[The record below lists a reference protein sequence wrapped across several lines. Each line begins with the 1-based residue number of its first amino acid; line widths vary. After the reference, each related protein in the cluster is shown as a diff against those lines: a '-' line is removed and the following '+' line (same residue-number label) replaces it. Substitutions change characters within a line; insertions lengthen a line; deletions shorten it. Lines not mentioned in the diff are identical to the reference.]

1 MIIRHIPMKKA
12 RLSSF
17 SGFVRYI
24 TDPQDK
30 QERVG
35 KIRISNCNSSEPL
48 WAVQE
53 VLATQAQNQRAKAD
67 KTYHVLIS
75 FAPGEVVSDNLLN
88 VIEDRIISAIGFKE
102 HQRIST
108 VHHDTDNLHIHV
120 AINKIHPETLNM
132 IEPYR
137 AYKTFAEVATQL
149 EVEFGLKVT
158 NHHSRKG
165 YSENLADDMEQH
177 SGIESLINWMKR
189 HCKEQI
195 EAAKS
200 WAELHQILA
209 AHGLSIKQRG
219 NGFVFCDKKGLMV
232 KASSISRNFSKQL
245 LVSRLGA
252 FVAAP
257 LHDDTMS
264 QNTYRYE
271 PLHKTMSNMALYA
284 YYREERLNNKTI
296 LSGKLKTLRSAKTR
310 AIEQAKKRARL
321 KRSALKLMKM
331 PGIQKKCLYSKISQT
346 LLNEIEQIRN
356 NYAKQRQQQVND
368 HQNRTWADWLRYKAE
383 AGDKEALTALRFRN
397 RKNSAKY
404 TFSGEMGDS
413 FHGQM
418 KDIDSITKE
427 GTAIFKINRAIIRNN
442 GHEITISKGGSIE
455 ALKKALEM
463 ARQQYGDCIRI
474 HGTALFKKII
484 LQLVIKNDIPITFAD
499 PDMEAQRIKLK
510 QENNDELTR
519 RHRYGNGA
527 GASGRNEAIRT
538 TGRRSRKPSAAK
550 PNPCRIR
557 NSSPAENQNGLR
569 DVSQLDVVQFTRRSE
584 VLLPDYAHAQL
595 ERQGL
600 KPDNHVRWSTIG
612 LRRDKTRFKP
622 TRDRL

>member
-17 SGFVRYI
+17 SGLVRYI
-24 TDPQDK
+24 IDPQDK

-35 KIRISNCNSSEPL
+35 KIRISNCNSSEPS

-75 FAPGEVVSDNLLN
+75 FAPGEVVSDSLLN
-88 VIEDRIISAIGFKE
+88 LIEDRIISAIGFRE

-189 HCKEQI
+189 HCKEPI

-271 PLHKTMSNMALYA
+271 PLHKTKSSMVLYA
-284 YYREERLNNKTI
+284 CYREERLNNKTI

-331 PGIQKKCLYSKISQT
+331 PGIQKKYLYSKISQT
-346 LLNEIEQIRN
+346 LLNEIERIRD
-356 NYAKQRQQQVND
+356 NYAKQRQQQMND

-383 AGDKEALTALRFRN
+383 AGDTEALTALRFRN
-397 RKNSAKY
+397 RKNPAKY
-404 TFSGEMGDS
+404 TFSGEMRDS
-413 FHGQM
+413 FHEQM
-418 KDIDSITKE
+418 NDIDSITKE
-427 GTAIFKINRAIIRNN
+427 GTAIFKINKAIIRNN

-499 PDMEAQRIKLK
+499 PDMEDQRIKLK
-510 QENNDELTR
+510 QENNDEATR

-527 GASGRNEAIRT
+527 GASGRNEAVRAA
-538 TGRRSRKPSAAK
+538 GRRSRTTSATK

-557 NSSPAENQNGLR
+557 NRSPAENQNSLR
-569 DVSQLDVVQFTRRSE
+569 DVSQLDVVQFTRGSE
-584 VLLPDYAHAQL
+584 VLLPDHAHAQL

-600 KPDNHVRWSTIG
+600 KPDNHVRWKPSRLKT
-612 LRRDKTRFKP
+612 DKGRKV
-622 TRDRL
+622 

>member
-1 MIIRHIPMKKA
+1 MIIRHIPMKKV

-17 SGFVRYI
+17 SGLVRYI
-24 TDPQDK
+24 TDTQDK

-35 KIRISNCNSSEPL
+35 KIRISNCNSHEPA

-53 VLATQAQNQRAKAD
+53 VLATQAKNQRAKAD

-88 VIEDRIISAIGFKE
+88 LIEDRIISAIGFKE
-102 HQRIST
+102 HQRVST

-132 IEPYR
+132 IEPYW

-165 YSENLADDMEQH
+165 HSENLADDMEQH

-189 HCKEQI
+189 HCKEPI

-209 AHGLSIKQRG
+209 AHGLSIKPRG

-245 LVSRLGA
+245 FVSRLGA

-257 LHDDTMS
+257 LQDDTMS

-271 PLHKTMSNMALYA
+271 PLHKTKSSMELYA
-284 YYREERLNNKTI
+284 CYREERLNNKTI

-310 AIEQAKKRARL
+310 AIEAAKKRARL

-331 PGIQKKCLYSKISQT
+331 PGIQKKYLYSKISQT

-356 NYAKQRQQQVND
+356 NYAKQRQQQMND

-383 AGDKEALTALRFRN
+383 AGNKEALTALRFRN
-397 RKNSAKY
+397 RKNQAKY
-404 TFSGEMGDS
+404 TFSGDMGDA

-499 PDMEAQRIKLK
+499 PVMEDQRIKLK
-510 QENNDELTR
+510 QENNDEPTR
-519 RHRYGNGA
+519 RQRHGNGTR
-527 GASGRNEAIRT
+527 ASGRNEAVRAAGRGSRT
-538 TGRRSRKPSAAK
+538 PSATK
-550 PNPCRIR
+550 PNPCRFR
-557 NSSPAENQNGLR
+557 QGSPAENQNSLR
-569 DVSQLDVVQFTRRSE
+569 DVSQLDVVQLTRGSE
-584 VLLPDYAHAQL
+584 VLLPDHAHDQL
-595 ERQGL
+595 ERQGF
-600 KPDNHVRWSTIG
+600 KSDNHVRWKPSRLKT
-612 LRRDKTRFKP
+612 DKGRKI
-622 TRDRL
+622 

>member
-17 SGFVRYI
+17 SGLVRYI

-35 KIRISNCNSSEPL
+35 KIRISNCNSHEPS

-53 VLATQAQNQRAKAD
+53 VLATQAKNQRAKAD

-75 FAPGEVVSDNLLN
+75 FAPGEVVSDNVLN
-88 VIEDRIISAIGFKE
+88 LIEDRIISAIGFKE

-149 EVEFGLKVT
+149 EAEFGLKVT

-165 YSENLADDMEQH
+165 HSENLADDMEHH

-189 HCKEQI
+189 YCKEPI
-195 EAAKS
+195 EGAKC

-245 LVSRLGA
+245 LISRLGA

-257 LHDDTMS
+257 LQDDTMS

-271 PLHKTMSNMALYA
+271 PLHKTKSSMELYA
-284 YYREERLNNKTI
+284 CYREERLNNKTI
-296 LSGKLKTLRSAKTR
+296 LSGKLKTLRSAKAR
-310 AIEQAKKRARL
+310 AIEAAKKRARL

-331 PGIQKKCLYSKISQT
+331 PGIQKNYLYSKISQA

-356 NYAKQRQQQVND
+356 NYAKQRQQQMND

-397 RKNSAKY
+397 RKNQAKY
-404 TFSGEMGDS
+404 TFSGDMGDA
-413 FHGQM
+413 FHGQ

-427 GTAIFKINRAIIRNN
+427 GTVIFKINRAIIRNN

-499 PDMEAQRIKLK
+499 PDMEDQRIKLK
-510 QENNDELTR
+510 QESNDEPTR
-519 RHRYGNGA
+519 RQRHGNGTR
-527 GASGRNEAIRT
+527 ASGRYEAVRAAS
-538 TGRRSRKPSAAK
+538 RRSRTPSATK
-550 PNPCRIR
+550 PNPCRFR
-557 NSSPAENQNGLR
+557 QGSPAENQNSLR
-569 DVSQLDVVQFTRRSE
+569 DVSQLDVVQFTRGSE
-584 VLLPDYAHAQL
+584 VLLPDHAHDQL

-600 KPDNHVRWSTIG
+600 KPDNHVRWKPSRLKT
-612 LRRDKTRFKP
+612 DKGRKI
-622 TRDRL
+622 